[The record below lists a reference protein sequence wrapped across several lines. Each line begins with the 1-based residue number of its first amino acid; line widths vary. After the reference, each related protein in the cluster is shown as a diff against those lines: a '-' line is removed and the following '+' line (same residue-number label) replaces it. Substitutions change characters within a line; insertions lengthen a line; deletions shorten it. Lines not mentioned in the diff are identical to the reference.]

1 MPSILQKRG
10 SFLRKNLFNVVPD
23 GLEPPLTEPKTV
35 VLPLHHG
42 TLTGAKVLV
51 FGHATKFSPNFF
63 RNTAKKNGSGSC
75 LSLHSPT
82 PFHIGMPLG
91 CIATRTQR
99 LETSHHPPRLLL
111 HSGQIQPVFYPELT
125 KKAKSMVKYAP
136 TNGWGV

>member
-82 PFHIGMPLG
+82 PFHIGTPHPLL
-91 CIATRTQR
+91 ITITRG
-99 LETSHHPPRLLL
+99 L
-111 HSGQIQPVFYPELT
+111 HSPHPI
-125 KKAKSMVKYAP
+125 
-136 TNGWGV
+136 